1 MIADVVFDLPLR
13 RPLTY
18 AVPAELRL
26 APGQRVS
33 APLQGRPRV
42 GMVVSLREGEAK
54 GLAVIQS
61 AVEPAPVVSAAMLE
75 LGLWAAAEGL
85 SAAGSTLGALT
96 PPPPRRGAAEA
107 VAAPPEP
114 AAAAAEP
121 PWLWT
126 DTQRA
131 DRLTEEAA
139 RAPGPMLVVA
149 PDIEAAARWAER
161 LGAARLDSGAPESAR
176 RAAWFGAMRGRPRVV
191 VGTRSALLL
200 PLPSPATVA
209 LVDEQDAA
217 HKPPGA
223 PRLHSRDVL
232 LERARRDGSRLIL
245 LAGAPSAETWHAVQ
259 QRAVDWRAAAEGE
272 ASGYVMGSRAERG
285 GPVGSWPEIIA
296 ADTRGI
302 LPNHPLTLPLTRA
315 LEEAARAGTRVAL
328 VVSREAAALGCDEC
342 GEVIRCPD
350 CGVALGASR
359 TDAALACRLC
369 GRTSPQPGACPR
381 CGGHRLSPF
390 GWSPERVMTALRK
403 RFPRLTAVRASARD
417 TGGGARWG
425 RAQVLVGGPGVLRGL
440 APGSLSAIG
449 FVALDGLLRVPD
461 FRAGERA
468 FQSLWAGAEAVGPKG
483 RVIVQTLHPD
493 HHAVAAVRT
502 RRRET
507 FYEPELG
514 FRAELGYPPFRRLCL
529 IGVRG
534 RSAEDARALL
544 DECRAALRGIAGLTL
559 YAPTPRGAGLG
570 RRPWWRM
577 LVKGPEAL
585 PRLLDEPLRSL
596 LERRRRAAGIID
608 VEIDPVAL

>member
-1 MIADVVFDLPLR
+1 M
-13 RPLTY
+13 
-18 AVPAELRL
+18 
-26 APGQRVS
+26 
-33 APLQGRPRV
+33 
-42 GMVVSLREGEAK
+42 
-54 GLAVIQS
+54 IQS
-61 AVEPAPVVSAAMLE
+61 AVEPAAVVSAAMLG

-121 PWLWT
+121 PRLWT

-139 RAPGPMLVVA
+139 RAPGPVLVVA

-223 PRLHSRDVL
+223 PRLHSRDIL
-232 LERARRDGSRLIL
+232 LERVRRDGSRLIL

-259 QRAVDWRAAAEGE
+259 AASDATRHAPRAQPA
-272 ASGYVMGSRAERG
+272 
-285 GPVGSWPEIIA
+285 WPEIIS

-328 VVSREAAALGCDEC
+328 VVSRDAAALGCDEC
-342 GEVIRCPD
+342 GEVIRCPE

-359 TDAALACRLC
+359 MDAALACRLC

-390 GWSPERVMTALRK
+390 GWSPERVMTSLRK

-440 APGSLSAIG
+440 EPGSLSAIG

-468 FQSLWAGAEAVGPKG
+468 FQSLWAGAEAVGPQG

-493 HHAVAAVRT
+493 HHAIAAVRT

-544 DECRAALRGIAGLTL
+544 DECRATLRGIAGLTL

-596 LERRRRAAGIID
+596 LERRKRAAGIID
-608 VEIDPVAL
+608 VEMDPISL